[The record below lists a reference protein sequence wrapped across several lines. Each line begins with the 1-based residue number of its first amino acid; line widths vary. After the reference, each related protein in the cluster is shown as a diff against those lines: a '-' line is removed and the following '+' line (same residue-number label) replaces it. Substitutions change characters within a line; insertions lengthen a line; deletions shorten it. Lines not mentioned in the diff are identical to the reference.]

1 MSIAFIIAL
10 IVIGLALIVVE
21 VVVLPGI
28 TVAGIAGMLLIGFG
42 IFFTYRWFGNTAG
55 TYALIGTSVL
65 FIIFLIYALRAK
77 TWDRLSLHSEIDSR
91 VNVVDTNDIKAGDRG
106 MTVSRLAPIG
116 KILIH
121 DKIVEGKSKFG
132 LIDENKEIEIIQVN
146 ESTIIVQESKSSS
159 SSSS

>member
-1 MSIAFIIAL
+1 MSVAFIIAL

-28 TVAGIAGMLLIGFG
+28 TVAGIAGALLIGFG

-91 VNVVDTNDIKAGDRG
+91 VNVVDTNDIKTGDRG

-132 LIDENKEIEIIQVN
+132 LIDENKEIEVIQVN
-146 ESTIIVQESKSSS
+146 ESTIIVQESKSS
-159 SSSS
+159 

>member
-1 MSIAFIIAL
+1 MSVTLIIIL
-10 IVIGLALIVVE
+10 IVVGLALMVVE

-28 TVAGIAGMLLIGFG
+28 TVAGIAGALLIGCGVFLT
-42 IFFTYRWFGNTAG
+42 FKWFGGTAG
-55 TYALIGTSVL
+55 TFSLIGTGIL
-65 FIIFLIYALRAK
+65 FIIFLIYVVRAK

-91 VNVVDTNDIKAGDRG
+91 VNVVDTNDIKTGDKG

-121 DKIVEGKSKFG
+121 GKIMEGKSEFG
-132 LIDENKEIEIIQVN
+132 LIDENREIEVVHVN

-159 SSSS
+159 